1 MTKDEFM
8 GYLYALEDMV
18 DTVDEQDIITMIIER
33 AKEIEVTP
41 ITTTYPWITYTTPT
55 TCDTTNIKW
64 SSPTDWSVTTKK
76 DNPTNFTV
84 VK

>member
-1 MTKDEFM
+1 M

-18 DTVDEQDIITMIIER
+18 DTADEQDIIAMIIER

-41 ITTTYPWITYTTPT
+41 ITTTYPTYPWITYTTPT